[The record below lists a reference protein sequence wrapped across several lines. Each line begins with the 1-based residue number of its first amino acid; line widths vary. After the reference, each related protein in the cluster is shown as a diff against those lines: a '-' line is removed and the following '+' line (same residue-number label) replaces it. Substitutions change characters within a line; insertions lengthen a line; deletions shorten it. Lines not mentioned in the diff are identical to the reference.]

1 MLNSLVG
8 IIASSGGAAAGGS
21 YESIASATGTGS
33 SGTITFSSIP
43 STYVALQVRGITRNT
58 SADTSAG
65 GLRVRLNGSSA
76 TDYTYHRL
84 SGDGTSVAAIG
95 SATGGTSGMF
105 IESSVAGGG
114 QTASTVG
121 AVIFDLH
128 NYASS
133 TQYKT
138 ARTFCGVNTNAGST
152 SDSLALVSNLWIQT
166 TAVTSLSFISTSGN
180 WTTDTVFALYGI
192 KGA

>member
-8 IIASSGGAAAGGS
+8 IIASS
-21 YESIASATGTGS
+21 GS

-43 STYVALQVRGITRNT
+43 STYVALQVRAIARNT
-58 SADTSAG
+58 SADTTAG
-65 GLRVRLNGSSA
+65 AVRVRLNGSSA

-84 SGDGTSVAAIG
+84 SGDGASATATG

-105 IESSVAGGG
+105 IESAVAGGG

-121 AVIFDLH
+121 AFIFDLH

-138 ARTFCGVNTNAGST
+138 ARTFAGVNTNAGST
-152 SDSLALVSNLWIQT
+152 ADSLALVSNLWIQT

-180 WTTDTVFALYGI
+180 WTTDTVIALYGI